1 MKLSGSKI
9 KNFVIFTQ
17 KKAFL
22 LFWKTETLKD
32 SEKNFMFWRMKLYSP
47 KNLNKTPLGETGC
60 LSNH

>member
-1 MKLSGSKI
+1 METLKNSLYFPEMKLSGSKI

-32 SEKNFMFWRMKLYSP
+32 SEKNFLCF
-47 KNLNKTPLGETGC
+47 GE
-60 LSNH
+60 